1 MVLFLSIT
9 IFNSFLGF
17 LVSCNFLFFCYPLRL
32 ISEQARKL
40 PASSGKGKKRGKATG
55 GASQDFSIE
64 YAKSSR
70 ATCKGCEEKIV
81 KDEIRISKKDFESM
95 EGRKYGGIDRWYHL
109 DCFVKIRTD
118 LEFFDQADSLPGIK
132 ALSKEDQATVKKGL
146 PKISNGD
153 AAPPAKKPKDE
164 PEDAKE
170 EEKLKEQNTKIFK
183 MRDSLSLL
191 NKKELV
197 MILETNEQQVPEG
210 VSTVC
215 ALIQRSLKKQS
226 LGLPKDTGR

>member
-1 MVLFLSIT
+1 M
-9 IFNSFLGF
+9 FNSFPDL
-17 LVSCNFLFFCYPLRL
+17 LVPRNFLSFRFLSSRL
-32 ISEQARKL
+32 ITEQAGKL
-40 PASSGKGKKRGKATG
+40 PASSGKGKKRGKVTGGGGGG

-118 LEFFDQADSLPGIK
+118 LEFFDQADSLAGIK

-153 AAPPAKKPKDE
+153 AAPLAKKPKNE
-164 PEDAKE
+164 PEDAEE
-170 EEKLKEQNTKIFK
+170 EEKLKEQNKKIFK
-183 MRDSLSLL
+183 MRDTLSLL
-191 NKKELV
+191 DKKELV
-197 MILETNEQQVPEG
+197 MILETNQQQVPEG
-210 VSTVC
+210 VSKVC
-215 ALIQRSLKKQS
+215 SLIIISLKERS
-226 LGLPKDTGR
+226 LGLPKDTDR